1 MDDLP
6 GISAET
12 ERRRGELAD
21 RFGEAR
27 VTRVAEGGRRILE
40 AEPDLDAGEKKEFN
54 VFLAQ
59 LDRRR
64 FLEERGIVV
73 TSAVLREAVRRDI
86 EALFNVERLQVR
98 HLFGDHERGEAEDP
112 EDVLTD
118 FPRVRRSVLNYG
130 VPSFSGRRARDF
142 DADTLSRELK
152 EILAVFEPRLR
163 PDSVK
168 VKVTS
173 SDKVGLR
180 IAIEGILMLSPV
192 PERLRLSTSIDL
204 DNGRAATEIEEA

>member
-21 RFGEAR
+21 TFGEAR
-27 VTRVAEGGRRILE
+27 VTRISEGGRRTLE
-40 AEPDLDAGEKKEFN
+40 ADRDLDDNQKKEFN
-54 VFLAQ
+54 NFLAQ
-59 LDRRR
+59 LERRR

-73 TSAVLREAVRRDI
+73 TASVLREAVRRDI
-86 EALFNVERLQVR
+86 EALFNVERLQVQ
-98 HLFGDHERGEAEDP
+98 HLLGDRERGDSEDP
-112 EDVLTD
+112 ERLLAE

-142 DADTLSRELK
+142 DPDALSRELK
-152 EILAVFEPRLR
+152 DILAVFEPRLR
-163 PDSVK
+163 PDSVR

-192 PERLRLSTSIDL
+192 PERLRLATSIDL